1 MKKKN
6 IFILSLLLFLSI
18 TVSISAHPGSLDA
31 NGGHYNRKTGEYH
44 YHEGLNTESDSS
56 YNYEYTTYYS
66 ATTEKETT
74 TLPSLDSDDNFTSE
88 NQTEEWDII
97 SFLEKYIPTN
107 IVTILCSVFLLCVL
121 IYGIINFIV
130 KPIDDFFD
138 DIDSKTQ
145 QKIRT
150 KKETEKKIIFE
161 KSSALNEQLE
171 SLSKNCQEVKSQMA
185 ATLRNMLTD
194 LYVIEGDFVENW
206 GSSIEI
212 IQNRIEKGELNKREV
227 VKFFHE
233 YRHRFAPLYYN
244 LLFFGNFDNTS
255 LNTLARVPLEYYF
268 FGETLYKSTFGV
280 LSPIN
285 MTVYITPTGNKYH
298 SQKYCHGATIPMNIL
313 SNDYS
318 LLSKQPCKDCFDP
331 ALSQLIVSGIPK
343 WYKKYLDFSYLKSKY
358 YIYVHEEIIHTNLIN
373 VSDDCVK
380 DVFTNRQQ
388 ILKDITLNGQPYPEV
403 VLEPFLNSEGKSV
416 FLLVTKYSFN
426 HRGCIDLGEI
436 KLKRSKQ
443 IYHNIDNNISVE
455 ISDITGLDKP
465 YYLGCNIK
473 IIIKW

>member
-74 TLPSLDSDDNFTSE
+74 TLPSLDSDDNFITE
-88 NQTEEWDII
+88 NQNEEWNFI
-97 SFLEKYIPTN
+97 SLFFI
-107 IVTILCSVFLLCVL
+107 ILCPVLLILCL
-121 IYGIINFIV
+121 IYGIIIRPMANF
-130 KPIDDFFD
+130 FNN
-138 DIDSKTQ
+138 IDSKEQQ

-244 LLFFGNFDNTS
+244 LLFFGSFDNTS
-255 LNTLARVPLEYYF
+255 LNTLARVPQGYYF

-298 SQKYCHGATIPMNIL
+298 SQKYCHGATKPINIL

-318 LLSKQPCKDCFDP
+318 LLAKQPCKDCFDP
-331 ALSQLIVSGIPK
+331 TLSQLIVSGIPK

-373 VSDDCVK
+373 VSDDCIK
-380 DVFTNRQQ
+380 DIFTNRQQ
-388 ILKDITLNGQPYPEV
+388 ILKDIALNGQSYPEV

-443 IYHNIDNNISVE
+443 IYHNIDNNVSVE